1 MKKLPKK
8 FIEKL
13 NAVKNK
19 RPATVIQHILKH
31 GYITTEE
38 LKDMYGYD
46 HPPRAV
52 RDVREQGI
60 PIETYFIKNSE
71 GKKKAGTKIRCNL

>member
-31 GYITTEE
+31 GYITTED
-38 LKDMYGYD
+38 LKNVYGYD
-46 HPPRAV
+46 LLHVP
-52 RDVREQGI
+52 
-60 PIETYFIKNSE
+60 S
-71 GKKKAGTKIRCNL
+71 GT